1 MNLLLRSP
9 SQIVNPLDSRR
20 RFGFGSGVSGAEA
33 FIGPLDAYASGLA
46 GAWSV
51 SRRLLATYTGPL
63 FRVRRSSDSTEQDIN
78 ATAAGLVDTT
88 ALLAFCGSG
97 SGFIRTV
104 YDQKTGTA
112 LNLDQTTALSQPR
125 IVNAGSVEL
134 YGMSFDGSNDC
145 LDTSSQAWS
154 TFGGTQAVQMV
165 VKQRMPSS
173 GNTRLIDF
181 GPNNIGVWHV
191 FSGQTYWDS
200 PVTSGRINYTPTSPT
215 GAVKTLSFERDAG
228 ASRIR
233 VDGTVE
239 HSGSGLSGTM
249 SGTSILRLGALATGA
264 SYWLG
269 WVSDFVI
276 WQNATDAAGRA
287 AALA

>member
-46 GAWSV
+46 AAWSV

-78 ATAAGLVDTT
+78 ATALGTVDTT
-88 ALLAFCGSG
+88 ALLAFCGAG

-134 YGMSFDGSNDC
+134 YGMYFDGGNDC
-145 LDTSSQAWS
+145 LDTSSQTWS
-154 TFGGTQAVQMV
+154 TFGGAQAVQMV
-165 VKQRMPSS
+165 VKQRLPSAAA
-173 GNTRLIDF
+173 TRLIDF
-181 GPNNIGVWHV
+181 NGVIGAWYV
-191 FSGQTYWDS
+191 FSSQTYWDS
-200 PVTSGRINYTPTSPT
+200 PVTSARINYAPTSPT
-215 GAVKTLSFERDAG
+215 GSVKTLSFERDGG

-239 HSGSGLSGTM
+239 HSGSGLTGTM
-249 SGTSILRLGALATGA
+249 SGTSILRLGALASGS

-287 AALA
+287 ATLQ